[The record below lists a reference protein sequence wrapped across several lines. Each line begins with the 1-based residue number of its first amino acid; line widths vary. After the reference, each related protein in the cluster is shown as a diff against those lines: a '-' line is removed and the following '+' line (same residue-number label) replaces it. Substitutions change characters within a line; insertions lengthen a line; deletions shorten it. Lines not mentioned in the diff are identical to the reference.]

1 MASIVSYARKGDVG
15 VITVD
20 HPPVNAL
27 SQAVRQGLLDALR
40 QGNADD
46 QAKALVLLGAGRT
59 FIAGADIRE
68 FGKPLQEP
76 DLNSV
81 IATYESSAKPVV
93 AAIHGTALGGGLE
106 VALGCHYR
114 VAVPGAKIGLPEVKL
129 GILPG
134 AGGTQRLTRVVGV
147 EAAIDMIT
155 TGKFVPVEK
164 AHPMGLID
172 ALVDDLAEGAIT
184 FARSMA
190 DKGGPHPK
198 VRDRDDKIANF
209 ADRPEFFDQA
219 RREVAKRA
227 RGQMSPVVCVDAI
240 EAAATLP
247 FEQGLK
253 RERELFLKLVASD
266 QSKALRHVFFAE
278 REVQKIPDVAPDTKP
293 RPIERAGVIGA
304 GTMGSGIAMAF
315 ADAGLPVT
323 VVESEQAAL
332 DRGMKGIEAVYG
344 AQVTKGRLSQDEA
357 KRKRDLISPSLS
369 MDALADA
376 DIVVEAVFEEM
387 EVKREVF
394 AKLDGICKPGAILAT
409 NTSTLDID
417 QIAAATKRPQ
427 DVVGTHFFSPAHVM
441 KLLENVRGRDSA
453 DDVLVTVMK
462 LGKMLRKVP
471 VLVGNCDGFVGNRMV
486 DKYFQQANQM
496 LEEGALPQ
504 QIDRVMTEFGM
515 PMGPFTMA
523 DMAGLDIGWR
533 IRKRRAATRPKNIR
547 HAVIADRIC
556 EQGRFGQKT
565 GTGYY
570 AYAEGDRTPR
580 PDPAVEAI
588 IVETSK
594 ALGITRREISDEEIL
609 KRCLYPLIN
618 EGARI
623 LEEGIAARP
632 GDIDIIY
639 VYGYGFPAWRGGP
652 MFYADL
658 VGLAAVLDDIRR
670 FHREHDDFW
679 RPAPLLERLAD
690 EGRGFADLGRR

>member
-1 MASIVSYARKGDVG
+1 MAAIVSYARKGDVG
-15 VITVD
+15 VITVN

-27 SQAVRQGLLDALR
+27 SQAVRQGLIDALKE
-40 QGNADD
+40 GNADD

-81 IATYESSAKPVV
+81 IAAYESSAKPVV

-114 VAVPGAKIGLPEVKL
+114 VATPGAKVGLPEVKL

-164 AHPMGLID
+164 ARPMGLID
-172 ALVDDLAEGAIT
+172 ELVDELEEGAIA
-184 FARSMA
+184 FARRMA
-190 DKGGPHPK
+190 ASGGPHPR
-198 VRDRDDKIANF
+198 VRDLNDKIAGF
-209 ADRPEFFDQA
+209 ADKAEFFEQA
-219 RREVAKRA
+219 RQEVARRA

-253 RERELFLKLVASD
+253 RERELFLQLVASD
-266 QSKALRHVFFAE
+266 QSKALRHIFFAE
-278 REVQKIPDVAPDTKP
+278 REAQKIPDIARDIQT

-315 ADAGLPVT
+315 INAGIPVT
-323 VVESEQAAL
+323 VVESAQDAL
-332 DRGMKGIEAVYG
+332 DRGMKNIESVYA
-344 AQVTKGRLSQDEA
+344 AQVSKGRITQDEL
-357 KRKRDLISPSLS
+357 KRKLDMIRHSLS
-369 MDALADA
+369 MDALADV

-387 EVKREVF
+387 EIKREVF
-394 AKLDGICKPGAILAT
+394 AKLDRICKPGAILAT

-417 QIAAATKRPQ
+417 QIAAATGRPQ

-441 KLLENVRGRDSA
+441 KLLENVRGRESA
-453 DDVLVTVMK
+453 DDVLTTVMK
-462 LGKMLRKVP
+462 LGKTLRKVP
-471 VLVGNCDGFVGNRMV
+471 VLVGNCDGFVGNRMI

-533 IRKRRAATRPKNIR
+533 IRKRRAATLPRNMR

-556 EQGRFGQKT
+556 ERGRFGQKT
-565 GTGYY
+565 GAGYY

-580 PDPAVEAI
+580 PDPEVEEI

-594 ALGITRREISDEEIL
+594 ELGITRREISDEEIL

-623 LEEGIAARP
+623 LEEGIASRP
-632 GDIDIIY
+632 GDIDVIY

-652 MFYADL
+652 MFHADL
-658 VGLAAVLDDIRR
+658 VGLPQVLDDIRR

-679 RPAPLLERLAD
+679 QPAPLLERLAS
-690 EGRGFADLGRR
+690 EGRSFADFGK